1 LALASALP
9 SIDPAFRLQAFGV
22 ECVLRENDLA
32 IMPMTTSK
40 VPTAT
45 LRLLV
50 IACIMVVAVR
60 VTEAARELDNG
71 VGGILLNREQL
82 ASVDTKA
89 ALTLFQA
96 AACKLLRLS
105 CAIQFSSDDGCAA
118 NGQPCMRVEDCCS
131 GICIVHPISPP
142 VPGRCVGR

>member
-1 LALASALP
+1 
-9 SIDPAFRLQAFGV
+9 
-22 ECVLRENDLA
+22 
-32 IMPMTTSK
+32 MPMTISK

-60 VTEAARELDNG
+60 VAEAARELDNG
-71 VGGILLNREQL
+71 VGGVLLNREQL

-89 ALTLFQA
+89 ALTVFQA
-96 AACKLLRLS
+96 AACTLLRLP